1 MAKTTN
7 LGLNLTTDDSTEFEV
22 WRESIDGD
30 NASTDKSNMQII
42 DEFAGDVVGKNGT
55 FTLLAN
61 SWVNSSQSVSIPI
74 LKNTDLLTVV
84 GATQADQDLLNVAQ
98 LFGTTN
104 NGSVSFIAE
113 NVPSSN
119 ITVKYFISKGV

>member
-22 WRESIDGD
+22 WRESIDG
-30 NASTDKSNMQII
+30 NNEISDKSNMQII

-84 GATQADQDLLNVAQ
+84 GATQADQDLLSAAQ

-104 NGSVSFIAE
+104 NGSVSFISE
-113 NVPSSN
+113 NVPTSN